1 MEPKFPLGRA
11 EMNWERPHRISLV
24 DGQYLFGVVCGT
36 EGGDGVWRGEKD
48 SGFGESAMMRLGLGL
63 ERLIQISGRD

>member
-36 EGGDGVWRGEKD
+36 EGGDGVWRGEKVPRHFWLVLNL
-48 SGFGESAMMRLGLGL
+48 SPTGPGIMK
-63 ERLIQISGRD
+63 